1 MTGDY
6 GFSDYFCSREHLI
19 DDYWLVEILKQFI
32 QQAHAMKSAAI
43 LMLACLASL
52 VAGADKSLFK
62 TCQQSSFCRRCRYTN
77 ETFSY
82 EALADSLLTGAYYLT
97 VDIRN
102 KVNGHLFVLRLEAF
116 KVIAIQFN
124 NN

>member
-1 MTGDY
+1 
-6 GFSDYFCSREHLI
+6 
-19 DDYWLVEILKQFI
+19 
-32 QQAHAMKSAAI
+32 MKSVTI
-43 LMLACLASL
+43 LILACLASF

-82 EALADSLLTGAYYLT
+82 EVLVGSLITRVDFLT

-102 KVNGHLFVLRLEAF
+102 KVNEHLFVLKLEAF
-116 KVIAIQFN
+116 KVV
-124 NN
+124 